1 MLDISKREAQALAT
15 IASRLDRTDI
25 HRAITPDDVLD
36 TIKHLG
42 MIQLDTI
49 SVVSRSHETALWS
62 RLGNYNLDHLT
73 TLFTG
78 KRELTEYLTHA
89 AALTPTAYLPL
100 VRGMMDRYKAS
111 LDRAIHQPEMAAMA
125 ARVMERVERE
135 GAVSSRDFEAQ
146 PDAQRQG
153 QWESWYGNKPEREVL
168 ASLWA
173 HGDLLIALR
182 DRSFTRWYDLPE
194 RVAPTTWNAEPPDPH
209 GLPAILLR
217 HAMRALGV
225 ATAPWLT
232 DYWRTGGRA
241 YVPNARVRREMDAL
255 VAGGEVIPVSIEGI
269 TDAAWLDSRYLPT
282 LEGLRKR
289 TGWPTK
295 TTFLSPFDNLIWK
308 RDRMEKLWDM
318 HYRLEIYTPA
328 PKREFGYYTMPILH
342 RGKLVGRIDPSMN
355 RKEGILMIRSIH
367 LQPGVKST
375 PALARAIAKTLD
387 EFTAFLGGT
396 DWSIVHTDP
405 PELGRE
411 IYRS

>member
-1 MLDISKREAQALAT
+1 MLHITKREAQALAT
-15 IASRLDRTDI
+15 IASQLDRTRI
-25 HRAITPDDVLD
+25 TRAITADDVLA
-36 TIKHLG
+36 TITHLG

-49 SVVSRSHETALWS
+49 SVVSRSHETAIWS
-62 RLGNYNLDHLT
+62 RLGNYDLDHFT

-78 KRELTEYLTHA
+78 RRELTEYLTHA
-89 AALTPTAYLPL
+89 AAITPTAYLPL
-100 VRGMMDRYKAS
+100 VKGMMDRYKAS
-111 LDRAIHQPEMAAMA
+111 LDRRIHEPEMAAIA
-125 ARVMERVERE
+125 TAVMERIERE

-168 ASLWA
+168 ASLWV

-182 DRSFTRWYDLPE
+182 DRTFTRWFDLPE
-194 RVAPTTWNAEPPDPH
+194 RVAPATWNAEPPIGDE
-209 GLPAILLR
+209 LPRILLG

-241 YVPNARVRREMDAL
+241 YVPNAKVRQEMTHLSGSGDVL
-255 VAGGEVIPVSIEGI
+255 PVSVEGI
-269 TDAAWLDSRYLPT
+269 SDAAWLDSRYLPM
-282 LEGLRKR
+282 LDNLRNR

-295 TTFLSPFDNLIWK
+295 TTFLSPFDNLIWN

-318 HYRLEIYTPA
+318 RYRLEIYTPA

-342 RGKLVGRIDPSMN
+342 RGQLIGRIDPSMN
-355 RKEGILMIRSIH
+355 RKEGVLIVRSIH
-367 LQPGVKST
+367 LQPNVTST

-387 EFTAFLGGT
+387 QFTAFLGGT
-396 DWSIVHTDP
+396 DWSVLHTDP
-405 PELGRE
+405 LELGQD

>member
-1 MLDISKREAQALAT
+1 MLTIGKREAQALAT
-15 IASRLDRTDI
+15 IASRLDRTAI
-25 HRAITPDDVLD
+25 NRVITPDHVLD

-49 SVVSRSHETALWS
+49 SVVSRSHETAIWS
-62 RLGNYNLDHLT
+62 RLGNYDLDHFT
-73 TLFTG
+73 TLFTAR
-78 KRELTEYLTHA
+78 RELTEYLTHA
-89 AALTPTAYLPL
+89 AAITPTAYLPL
-100 VRGMMDRYKAS
+100 VRGMMDRYKTS
-111 LDRAIHQPEMAAMA
+111 LDRAIHQPALAAIA
-125 ARVMERVERE
+125 AAVLDRIDRE

-182 DRSFTRWYDLPE
+182 DRSFTRWFDLPE
-194 RVAPTTWNAEPPDPH
+194 RVAPATWHTEPPAPGD
-209 GLPAILLR
+209 LPAILLR

-241 YVPNARVRREMDAL
+241 YVPNASVRREMDAL
-255 VAGGEVIPVSIEGI
+255 SLSGDVIPVRIEGI
-269 TDAAWLDSRYLPT
+269 TDAAWLDARYLPT
-282 LEGLRKR
+282 LEGLRNR
-289 TGWPTK
+289 IGWPTK
-295 TTFLSPFDNLIWK
+295 TTFLSPFDNLIWN

-318 HYRLEIYTPA
+318 RYRLEIYTPA
-328 PKREFGYYTMPILH
+328 PKREFGYYPMPILH
-342 RGKLVGRIDPSMN
+342 RGRLVGRIDPAMN
-355 RKEGILMIRSIH
+355 RKEGALIIRSIH
-367 LQPGVKST
+367 LQPGVRST

-387 EFTAFLGGT
+387 QFTAFLGGT
-396 DWSIVHTDP
+396 DWSVLHTDP

-411 IYRS
+411 IYRR